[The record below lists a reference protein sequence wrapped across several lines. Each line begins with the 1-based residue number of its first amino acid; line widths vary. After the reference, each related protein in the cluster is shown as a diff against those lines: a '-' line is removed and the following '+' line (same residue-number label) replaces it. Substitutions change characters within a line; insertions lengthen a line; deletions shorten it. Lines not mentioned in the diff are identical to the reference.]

1 MPHLEEI
8 RSALGAH
15 EPRILVVGEKRQ
27 ASVAMVLRGESR
39 DTEVL
44 LIERAQREGDPW
56 SGHMAFPG
64 GRHEASDAHSRHTA
78 ERETLEEVG
87 LALDGAS
94 RLGRLDDL
102 EGHHRGRAAGLV
114 ISAYVYHLPAPG
126 PGPLIKNHEVEETFW
141 VPLRH
146 LRDASRHVEFPYAP
160 AAGRRFPGIVVGQ
173 PERHVVWGL
182 TYRFLEIFF
191 DIVDRPLRG

>member
-1 MPHLEEI
+1 VPHLEEI

-15 EPRILVVGEKRQ
+15 EPRILSVEEKRQ

-64 GRHEASDAHSRHTA
+64 GRLDASDAHSRDAA

-102 EGHHRGRAAGLV
+102 EGYHGGRAAGMV
-114 ISAYVYHLPAPG
+114 ISAYVYHLLAPG
-126 PGPLIKNHEVEETFW
+126 PLLKNHEVEETFW

-146 LRDASRHVEFPYAP
+146 LRDETRHVEFPYAP
-160 AAGRRFPGIVVGQ
+160 APGRRFPGIVVGQ

-191 DIVDRPLRG
+191 DIVDRPLRR

>member
-1 MPHLEEI
+1 VPHLEEI

-15 EPRILVVGEKRQ
+15 EPRILSAAGKSQ
-27 ASVAMVLRGESR
+27 ASVAMVLRGASR

-44 LIERAQREGDPW
+44 LIERARREGDPW

-64 GRHEASDAHSRHTA
+64 GRLEASDPHSRGAA

-87 LALDGAS
+87 LALS
-94 RLGRLDDL
+94 RANQLGRLDDL
-102 EGHHRGRAAGLV
+102 EGHHRGGAAGMV
-114 ISAYVYHLPAPG
+114 ISAYVYHLLAPAA
-126 PGPLIKNHEVEETFW
+126 LVKNHEVEEAFW
-141 VPLRH
+141 VPLRL
-146 LRDASRHVEFPYAP
+146 LRDESRHVEFPYAP

-191 DIVDRPLRG
+191 DILDRPLRR